1 MFIAIKTSCGK
12 IRKYCYVFNKIS
24 YSFIRLQTCLTSP
37 TSLTWFVHGFVR
49 LGEDGNTLG
58 LIVQIRLIAKLQ
70 SMSPMNGK

>member
-1 MFIAIKTSCGK
+1 M
-12 IRKYCYVFNKIS
+12 YYNKIS

-49 LGEDGNTLG
+49 LDEDGNAFG

-70 SMSPMNGK
+70 SMSPMNGQ